1 MCYYAGAGGQGI
13 QAHGVGAGQG
23 AEHEIFLSANFT
35 LVETHKGSDTRLNCR
50 VKRGSDYGTVR
61 RSIVQ
66 NSTMQYS
73 AVQYNA
79 VQ

>member
-61 RSIVQ
+61 RSTVHCSSVQ
-66 NSTMQYS
+66 CSTVQYS
-73 AVQYNA
+73 TVL
-79 VQ
+79 